1 MNKLGIYVAPVTVT
15 YSNAFSTAG
24 PDEAR
29 KLVEDLF
36 KYEPS
41 LYVDG
46 LPVLSLSE
54 QQYDLLPLITAIFDC
69 RVVVPLVTDQAWTDA
84 IKKNGPVTLVS
95 QSEVDALIKAELD
108 HKSTPTY
115 ELGDLE
121 IIANSS
127 EERFAV
133 DDIKPDDAVK
143 GQPFDD
149 GDDYGDD

>member
-1 MNKLGIYVAPVTVT
+1 MNKQGIYVAPVTVT

-54 QQYDLLPLITAIFDC
+54 AQYDLLPLITGIFDC

-121 IIANSS
+121 MIANAPEGQST
-127 EERFAV
+127 A
-133 DDIKPDDAVK
+133 DDVEHDDEN
-143 GQPFDD
+143 